1 MKEKKK
7 KWLRCLCSFLLMISF
22 MCTIC
27 GSVEMV
33 LADEANMNTSG
44 YFYVNLAYYAEWE

>member
-1 MKEKKK
+1 MVKKK
-7 KWLRCLCSFLLMISF
+7 KWLRCLCSFLLILSF
-22 MCTIC
+22 LYIIG
-27 GSVEMV
+27 GSVETV